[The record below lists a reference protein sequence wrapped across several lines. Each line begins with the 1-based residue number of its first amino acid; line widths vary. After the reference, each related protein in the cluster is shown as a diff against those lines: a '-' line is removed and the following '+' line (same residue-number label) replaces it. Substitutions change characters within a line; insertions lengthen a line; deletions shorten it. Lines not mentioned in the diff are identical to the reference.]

1 MKSWFEIYQMGLDQ
15 IKNVLTNILM
25 RSVNLM
31 KDSVFSLISYEV
43 KLRLGRLIEQVNSF
57 SFQVCVC
64 PLK

>member
-31 KDSVFSLISYEV
+31 KDSVFSLISYKV
-43 KLRLGRLIEQVNSF
+43 KPRLRRLIEQVNSF
-57 SFQVCVC
+57 SFQVRVY